1 MINLGRSGLAI
12 GAYFVRRV
20 LFSILVVLGV
30 VTMVFFAMRIAPGD
44 PATIQIGLYASEEQI
59 EEYREALG
67 LNKPL
72 LVQFKHYLKN
82 LATGNWGYSYY
93 QNRPVLETIVER
105 LPATFTLF
113 ITAISLVVIASL
125 IMGVTAAVKVNTIV
139 DRLIVG
145 FSLLGQSLAN
155 FWIGIVLILLFAR
168 TFKLLP
174 SYGMGTFKH
183 LILPSI
189 TYALA
194 LVGVLTRLVRTAML
208 ENMKQ
213 DYVRTA
219 RAKGL
224 AERVVLLKH
233 VLRNSLI
240 PWVTYLGIMIG
251 EALGGSVVIETVFA
265 WPGTGRLLIDSL
277 MNMDYPVVEVMILL
291 ITVFIVS
298 VNLIVDMLYGLLDP
312 RVSRN

>member
-1 MINLGRSGLAI
+1 
-12 GAYFVRRV
+12 
-20 LFSILVVLGV
+20 
-30 VTMVFFAMRIAPGD
+30 
-44 PATIQIGLYASEEQI
+44 
-59 EEYREALG
+59 
-67 LNKPL
+67 
-72 LVQFKHYLKN
+72 
-82 LATGNWGYSYY
+82 
-93 QNRPVLETIVER
+93 
-105 LPATFTLF
+105 
-113 ITAISLVVIASL
+113 
-125 IMGVTAAVKVNTIV
+125 
-139 DRLIVG
+139 
-145 FSLLGQSLAN
+145 
-155 FWIGIVLILLFAR
+155 
-168 TFKLLP
+168 
-174 SYGMGTFKH
+174 MGTFKH